1 MIERCRL
8 CEAST
13 LRFVFDL
20 GVLPLGF
27 PVALDEARSEKLWRE
42 RLAIY
47 LCEQCGLAQTAHD
60 LPPEQLITENL
71 YASSVAQVVRTHDE
85 KFVREVVQQ
94 LGLRRDT
101 LILEIGCGD
110 GALLRC
116 FHRLGFNNLIGIE
129 PAIHPSV
136 AYPFPVIRGFF
147 DTQVVQRLIHDGKQP
162 DLIICN
168 YVLELV
174 PEIRTFSLTLQ
185 M

>member
-8 CEAST
+8 CEASI
-13 LRFVFDL
+13 LHFVFDL

-27 PVALDEARSEKLWRE
+27 PVALEEARSEKLWRE

-47 LCEQCGLAQTAHD
+47 LCEQCGLAQTAHE
-60 LPPEQLITENL
+60 LPLEQLITENL

-94 LGLRRDT
+94 LGLRQDV

-116 FHRLGFNNLIGIE
+116 FHRSGFNNLMGSN
-129 PAIHPSV
+129 P
-136 AYPFPVIRGFF
+136 PFTR
-147 DTQVVQRLIHDGKQP
+147 RSLIH
-162 DLIICN
+162 
-168 YVLELV
+168 
-174 PEIRTFSLTLQ
+174 SLQ
-185 M
+185 FVVSSMSKSYKG